1 MNNSNP
7 NQSKVVMKTLSI
19 AVPVYNEE
27 SNIPLLWAEII
38 RLKEEL
44 SQRYNLE
51 VVITDNHSTDNSEHL
66 LTSMALEYEFL
77 KYIRFSRN
85 FGYQHSILEA
95 FRHCSGD
102 AAVQLD
108 CDLQDPPS
116 IILDFLREWENGAEV
131 VYGIRVERSE
141 GMIINLTRKFFYK
154 LISAISED
162 DLPQDAGD
170 FRLLSRRVLE
180 KITNKPDA
188 NPYIR
193 GAVASVGFKQ
203 IGIPYKREPRT
214 QGASKFNFGSLLAL
228 ALDGIINHSII
239 PLRFAT
245 YFGFF
250 VSMFC
255 LLSIA
260 FYIFLKIF
268 DLAYAPPGFT
278 TQTILI
284 LFGISVN
291 AIFLGIIG
299 EYLARIYK
307 QLKGFNRPIIEK
319 IISQGKCNEI

>member
-27 SNIPLLWAEII
+27 SNIPLLWAEIL

-116 IILDFLREWENGAEV
+116 IILDFLREWEL
-131 VYGIRVERSE
+131 S
-141 GMIINLTRKFFYK
+141 
-154 LISAISED
+154 LIHI
-162 DLPQDAGD
+162 
-170 FRLLSRRVLE
+170 
-180 KITNKPDA
+180 
-188 NPYIR
+188 
-193 GAVASVGFKQ
+193 
-203 IGIPYKREPRT
+203 
-214 QGASKFNFGSLLAL
+214 
-228 ALDGIINHSII
+228 
-239 PLRFAT
+239 
-245 YFGFF
+245 
-250 VSMFC
+250 
-255 LLSIA
+255 
-260 FYIFLKIF
+260 
-268 DLAYAPPGFT
+268 
-278 TQTILI
+278 
-284 LFGISVN
+284 
-291 AIFLGIIG
+291 
-299 EYLARIYK
+299 
-307 QLKGFNRPIIEK
+307 
-319 IISQGKCNEI
+319 